1 MVVYA
6 ESSAVISW
14 LLNEPPGASVLNI
27 LRSAER
33 VVSSSLTS
41 VECAK
46 GLTRARVLGR
56 VTTMEELAAL
66 QLFDG
71 AESSWIIQDLDAR
84 VLARA
89 REPMP
94 ADPVR
99 TLDALH
105 IATAS
110 VLRDGLGPIT
120 MLSLDDRVRM
130 CAQGL
135 GFTVLP

>member
-6 ESSAVISW
+6 ESSAIISW
-14 LLNEPPGASVLNI
+14 LLNEPLGPSVLEC

-41 VECAK
+41 VECARS
-46 GLTRARVLGR
+46 LTRARVEGR
-56 VTTMEELAAL
+56 MTTTQELAAQ
-66 QLFDG
+66 QLVDG
-71 AESSWIIQDLDAR
+71 VESSWVIQELDAR

-94 ADPVR
+94 GDPVR

-105 IATAS
+105 IAAAS

-120 MLSLDDRVRM
+120 MLSLDNRVRM

>member
-1 MVVYA
+1 
-6 ESSAVISW
+6 
-14 LLNEPPGASVLNI
+14 
-27 LRSAER
+27 
-33 VVSSSLTS
+33 
-41 VECAK
+41 
-46 GLTRARVLGR
+46 
-56 VTTMEELAAL
+56 MEELAAL